1 MYMNQDLD
9 WDAVGKAYDLV
20 AEGIANRI
28 DGDGYKVYRVAQVVR
43 IDIDDKDK

>member
-1 MYMNQDLD
+1 MAELD

-20 AEGIANRI
+20 ADGVANRI
-28 DGDGYKVYRVAQVVR
+28 DGEGYKVYRVGTVVR